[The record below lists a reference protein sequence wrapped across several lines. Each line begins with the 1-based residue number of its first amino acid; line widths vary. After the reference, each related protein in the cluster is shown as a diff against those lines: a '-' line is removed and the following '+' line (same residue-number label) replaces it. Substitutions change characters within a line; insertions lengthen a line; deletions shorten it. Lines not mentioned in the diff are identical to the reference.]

1 MSTMDILVFI
11 NGIILGWILGQAYV
25 AWKLRQALK
34 KVAEENGMTLEELAE
49 SVQGIESSVTK
60 VINVP
65 NLFTEVSGNSI
76 MLYNKDTGKFMGQ
89 AKSVEEL
96 AENLYKF
103 DKVKFAL
110 VNHDERQFWF
120 VEGKIK
126 NDLKEIE

>member
-1 MSTMDILVFI
+1 MTMDVIVFI

-25 AWKLRQALK
+25 AYKLRRALK
-34 KVAEENGMTLEELAE
+34 KIAEENGMTLEEMVNMFQDVNE
-49 SVQGIESSVTK
+49 SGPNIVK
-60 VINVP
+60 VP
-65 NLFTEVSGNSI
+65 NLFTEIAENTI
-76 MLYNKDTGKFMGQ
+76 MLYSKDTGKFMGQ

-103 DKVKFAL
+103 DKVEFAL
-110 VNHDERQFWF
+110 VKHDSREFWF

>member
-1 MSTMDILVFI
+1 MDILVFI
-11 NGIILGWILGQAYV
+11 NGIIFGWILGQAYV
-25 AWKLRQALK
+25 AYKLRKALK
-34 KVAEENGMTLEELAE
+34 KVAEDNGMTLEELAE
-49 SVQGIESSVTK
+49 TVQGIESSVTK

-65 NLFTEVSGNSI
+65 NLFTEVSENSI

>member
-1 MSTMDILVFI
+1 MDILVFI
-11 NGIILGWILGQAYV
+11 NGIIFGWILGQAYV
-25 AWKLRQALK
+25 AYKLRKALK
-34 KVAEENGMTLEELAE
+34 RVAEENGMTLEELVEAA
-49 SVQGIESSVTK
+49 QGVETSASK

-76 MLYNKDTGKFMGQ
+76 MLYNKDTGMFMGQ

>member
-1 MSTMDILVFI
+1 MDILVFI
-11 NGIILGWILGQAYV
+11 NGIIFGWILGQAYV
-25 AWKLRQALK
+25 AYKLRKAIK
-34 KVAEENGMTLEELAE
+34 KVAEENGMTLEELVEAA
-49 SVQGIESSVTK
+49 QGVESSMTK

-76 MLYNKDTGKFMGQ
+76 MLYSKDTGKFLGQ

-103 DKVKFAL
+103 DKVKFAS

>member
-1 MSTMDILVFI
+1 MDILVFI

-25 AWKLRQALK
+25 AYKLRKAMK
-34 KVAEENGMTLEELAE
+34 RIAEENGMTLEELVEAA
-49 SVQGIESSVTK
+49 QGVESSTTK

-65 NLFTEVSGNSI
+65 NLFTEVSENSI
-76 MLYNKDTGKFMGQ
+76 MLYNKDTGMFMGQ

>member
-1 MSTMDILVFI
+1 MDILVFI

-103 DKVKFAL
+103 DKVKFAV

>member
-1 MSTMDILVFI
+1 MDIFIFI
-11 NGIILGWILGQAYV
+11 NGIIFGWIWGQAYV
-25 AWKLRQALK
+25 AYKLRKALK
-34 KVAEENGMTLEELAE
+34 KVAEDNGMTLEELAE
-49 SVQGIESSVTK
+49 TMQGIETSVSK

>member
-1 MSTMDILVFI
+1 MDILVFI

-25 AWKLRQALK
+25 AYKLRKALK
-34 KVAEENGMTLEELAE
+34 NVAEENGMTLEELVEA
-49 SVQGIESSVTK
+49 VQGVESATSK

-65 NLFTEVSGNSI
+65 NLFTEVSENSI

-103 DKVKFAL
+103 DKVKFAS

>member
-1 MSTMDILVFI
+1 MNIMDIFIFI
-11 NGIILGWILGQAYV
+11 NGIIFGWIWGQAYV
-25 AWKLRQALK
+25 AYKLRKALK

-49 SVQGIESSVTK
+49 TMQGIETSVSK

>member
-1 MSTMDILVFI
+1 MDILVFI